1 MRLKVFCND
10 PPPIYSRFIL
20 FPGIPFPNVSSPYYI
35 IERAKGED
43 ASYLKMCCRHYAA
56 EYEFVTT
63 LLGGRISGSFAL
75 LMFYYYRKEHTRY
88 EKVRI

>member
-35 IERAKGED
+35 IERAKGEG
-43 ASYLKMCCRHYAA
+43 ASFLKMCCRHYAA

-63 LLGGRISGSFAL
+63 LFGGGISGSFAL
-75 LMFYYYRKEHTRY
+75 LLYIIRTRTKEIY
-88 EKVRI
+88 GKQQ

>member
-1 MRLKVFCND
+1 MFLQRSS
-10 PPPIYSRFIL
+10 PIYSRFIL

-35 IERAKGED
+35 IERAKGEG

-63 LLGGRISGSFAL
+63 LFSGGISGSFAL
-75 LMFYYYRKEHTRY
+75 LFLLH
-88 EKVRI
+88 